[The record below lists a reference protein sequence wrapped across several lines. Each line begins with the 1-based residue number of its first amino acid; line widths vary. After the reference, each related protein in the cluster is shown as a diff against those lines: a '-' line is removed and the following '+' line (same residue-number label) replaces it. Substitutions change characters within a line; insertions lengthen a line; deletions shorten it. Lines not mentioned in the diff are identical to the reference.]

1 VCDLATPYSSMNNAQ
16 KQNEFV
22 KEPVVNTI
30 ENIDNN
36 KKLIQQ
42 DSTDQKI
49 IDLLPIVWPYIEK
62 DHAEPKTDKELA
74 NGFNVELKQMRSWL
88 SMAVKKGDV
97 KKLSKPTR
105 YVRLKNKGSLDIWI
119 EDFP

>member
-1 VCDLATPYSSMNNAQ
+1 MNNAQ

-42 DSTDQKI
+42 NSTDQKI

-62 DHAEPKTDKELA
+62 ELAEQKTDKELA
-74 NGFNVELKQMRSWL
+74 EGFNVELKQMRSWL

-119 EDFP
+119 EN